1 MKITV
6 LGTGIVGNT
15 IATKLIQLGHQVM
28 MGSRTSDN
36 EKATTWVQQSGANAS
51 QGTFPEA
58 ARNGEIIF
66 NCTSGTGALEALSA
80 AGEKNLSGKII
91 IDISNPLDFSRGMP
105 PSLFV
110 CNTDSLGEQIQKAFP
125 DSKVVKTLNTVNCN
139 VMVNPSLVPG
149 DHDMFVSG
157 NDADSKAT
165 VTDILKSWF
174 GWKNVIDLGDLSG
187 ARSQEMWVLTWVRMW
202 GMFGNPN
209 FNIHVV
215 K

>member
-6 LGTGIVGNT
+6 LGTGMVGNA
-15 IATKLIQLGHQVM
+15 IATKVVQLGHQVM
-28 MGSRTSDN
+28 MGSRTSGN
-36 EKATTWVQQSGANAS
+36 EKATAWADQNGANAS
-51 QGTFPEA
+51 QGNFAEA
-58 ARNGEIIF
+58 AKHGVVIF
-66 NCTSGTGALEALSA
+66 NCTSGAGAMEALNA
-80 AGEKNLSGKII
+80 AGEQNLSGKVL
-91 IDISNPLDFSRGMP
+91 IDISNPLDFSKGMP

-125 DSKVVKTLNTVNCN
+125 DTRVVKTLNTVNCN

-149 DHDMFVSG
+149 EHDMLLSG
-157 NDADSKAT
+157 NDPEAKAT
-165 VTDILKSWF
+165 VTDILKNWF
-174 GWKNVIDLGDLSG
+174 GWKNVIDLGDITG

-202 GMFGNPN
+202 GLFGNPN

>member
-6 LGTGIVGNT
+6 LGTGMVGNT

-36 EKATTWVQQSGANAS
+36 EKATAWVQQSGANAS
-51 QGTFPEA
+51 QGTFPDA
-58 ARNGEIIF
+58 AMNGEIIF
-66 NCTSGTGALEALSA
+66 NCTSGTGALEALRA